1 MTLNFSR
8 ISRKLPAL
16 IVGCSAVTAVII
28 GALSYMVSS
37 ASIERMTNERLS
49 GLAAARASDI
59 HHYLD
64 SIVEDI
70 IVTAANPASSE
81 ALSRLETA
89 WSELGGNQ
97 QELLQKAYIND
108 NPHPLGQKDELVSAG
123 NSAYDMVHAEYH
135 PFFRKKLKT
144 RGYYDIF
151 LFGLDG
157 SLVYTVFKE
166 LDYATNLLDGEW
178 KDTDLGNAFRAALT
192 ANDGEVSFFD
202 FKPYAPSADAPASF
216 MSTPIFD
223 NGKRVGVLVFQM
235 PIDAIN
241 ATMSNNE
248 GLGETG
254 EFILL
259 GEDRLF
265 RNDSVKTPDQQD
277 ILNTRLE
284 GDYITEAFANSSAIG
299 RISDYRGEGF
309 RAASKTFDFYGA
321 KLAVLAVMSDREIA
335 EPLVSL
341 RNQIILI
348 FAGIVVAIVAVGW
361 FAAQGLVKPI
371 SCLVEDA
378 KRLASGDVSVSFD
391 EASRPDEIGDIA
403 SAIAGFR
410 DTVQN
415 QAELARQQK
424 IEDAKREER
433 QKQVE
438 TLISEFRSH
447 SAELLES
454 VQNSMAQVQTNAHEM
469 RSAAAQAQEQ
479 TSEATGA
486 TEHAS
491 NNVQVVAAATEE
503 LSASVSEIGQRVE
516 ETSRV
521 IQDATN
527 RSQQSNEKMKLLET
541 GSARIGEVVSLI
553 QAIAEQ
559 TNLLALNA
567 TIEAARAGEAGKGF
581 AVVAAEVKDL
591 ATQTSKATEEISNQI
606 SEIQAATAEAVKSI
620 EGIVAIMAQAN
631 DNASSIAAAV
641 QEQDA
646 ATAEISRSAADA
658 SEGTR
663 STAGN
668 MGAVSEVVANTA
680 HSASEVE
687 TATEMAADR
696 LRELNTT
703 VMTFLQKVAA
713 A

>member
-1 MTLNFSR
+1 MRLNFSR
-8 ISRKLPAL
+8 ISGKLPAI
-16 IVGCSAVTAVII
+16 IVGCSAVTAVVI
-28 GALSYMVSS
+28 GALAYMVSS
-37 ASIERMTNERLS
+37 ASIERLTDERLR
-49 GLAAARASDI
+49 GLADARANDL

-64 SIVEDI
+64 SVTEDL
-70 IVTAANPASSE
+70 IVTAANPATGRAIKVMQE
-81 ALSRLETA
+81 A
-89 WSELGGNQ
+89 WSQLPGNQ
-97 QELLQKAYIND
+97 QEILQKAYIED
-108 NPHPLGQKDELVSAG
+108 NPHPLGQKDELVTAG
-123 NSAYDMVHAEYH
+123 NSVYDEKHAYYH
-135 PFFRKKLKT
+135 PFYRKKLKT

-178 KDTDLGNAFRAALT
+178 KDTDLGNAYRTALT
-192 ANDGEVSFFD
+192 ANEGNVSFFD
-202 FKPYAPSADAPASF
+202 FQPYAPSADAPASF
-216 MSTPIFD
+216 ISSPVFYE
-223 NGKRVGVLVFQM
+223 GKRVGVLVFQM
-235 PIDAIN
+235 PVDKIN
-241 ATMSNNE
+241 EIISNNK
-248 GLGETG
+248 GLGQSG
-254 EFILL
+254 EFVLL
-259 GEDRLF
+259 GEDGLF
-265 RNDSVKTPDQQD
+265 RNDSTKTPDVND
-277 ILNTRLE
+277 ILSATVE
-284 GDYITEAFANSSAIG
+284 GDFVKEAFANEAATG
-299 RISDYRGEGF
+299 LLPDFRGEGYH
-309 RAASKTFDFYGA
+309 AASKNFEFHGVKYT
-321 KLAVLAVMSDREIA
+321 VLATLADREILK
-335 EPLVSL
+335 PLVDL
-341 RNQIILI
+341 RNNILMI
-348 FAGIVVAIVAVGW
+348 FVGIVVVIAAIGW

-371 SCLVEDA
+371 SGLVEDA
-378 KRLASGDVSVSFD
+378 KRLASGDVSVTFD

-454 VQNSMAQVQTNAHEM
+454 VQNSMAQVQSNAHEM